1 MPNFKSGLH
10 RFKPALL
17 ALSITAGMVHSLR
30 GDDQQGAPAPEP
42 EAASAP
48 AVLPA
53 AAPRRS
59 LADLSAGLG
68 QSSQSATVSLINRLV
83 ERGVLSKQD
92 SGELIALAEADA
104 AEARAQAAMTQAAIA
119 MAVAAEARAKAIA
132 AQAGYRRGAQT
143 GQAAGASPR
152 QPQEIP
158 APEAADTAADTA
170 AAPAAHMNDDLDGQ
184 GQAPQPQA
192 PVRKAARTA
201 KAKQAVAQAQ
211 EAPEPS
217 VPDDTVR
224 VTYVPEFVKQQL
236 REEVKQDVLDE
247 AHKEGWATPSSVP
260 DWISRFS
267 LFGDFRLRYESYR
280 YPNGNDNT
288 GAFPNFNAINT
299 GAPFDT
305 AGGVFSPQINAD
317 QDRTRLRLR
326 ARLGAEVDLGKN
338 FSVGLRAGTGQDDQP
353 VSENQTLGYAGAGQG
368 GNFSKYQLWLD
379 RAFLKYEIGGLP
391 DADVTLEF
399 GRFDNPFM
407 STTMIWADDLAFDGI
422 MAKAKYHVGEDITP
436 FITMGLFPVFN
447 TDLNFSTNQ
456 PAKFASYDKWLDAV
470 QAGVSLDLGKSFNAT
485 FAAAY
490 YYYHHI
496 EGQLSSPFTPLTS
509 SDQGN
514 TDDSRP
520 SFAQFGNTYMALRD
534 IVPGPLNN
542 NGLIDQFQYFGL
554 ATPFHEL
561 AFNGRLE
568 FNEFEPFQ
576 VALTGEYVKNLAFN
590 ALNIAPI
597 AVNNRGPS
605 ATANPANG
613 PYVGG
618 AAAWLVK
625 LTLGDALLQNS
636 WDWNVNLG
644 YRSVASDAIVDG
656 FADADFG
663 GGGTNF
669 KGPTLGGSL
678 ALTSDVWLRVVW
690 MSAST
695 VGGPTLKNDILQVD
709 VNAKF

>member
-1 MPNFKSGLH
+1 MPFDGISMPNLKSGLF

-17 ALSITAGMVHSLR
+17 ALTITAGMVQSLR
-30 GDDQQGAPAPEP
+30 GDDQQASQVPEQ
-42 EAASAP
+42 ETAAAP
-48 AVLPA
+48 AVLPEPVRA
-53 AAPRRS
+53 ATPRRS
-59 LADLSAGLG
+59 LADLAAGLG

-132 AQAGYRRGAQT
+132 AQTSYRRGAQT
-143 GQAAGASPR
+143 GQAAAATP
-152 QPQEIP
+152 PQEAP
-158 APEAADTAADTA
+158 APEAADIA
-170 AAPAAHMNDDLDGQ
+170 AAPVNDDVDSQ

-192 PVRKAARTA
+192 PVRKASRKA
-201 KAKQAVAQAQ
+201 AKQAMAEA
-211 EAPEPS
+211 APETP

-236 REEVKQDVLDE
+236 RQEVKQDVLDE

-260 DWISRFS
+260 DWISRFT

-305 AGGVFSPQINAD
+305 AGNVFSPQLNVD

-338 FSVGLRAGTGQDDQP
+338 FSVGIRAGTGQDDQP

-368 GNFSKYQLWLD
+368 GDFSKYQLWLD
-379 RAFLKYEIGGLP
+379 RAFLKYEVGGLP
-391 DADVTLEF
+391 DEDLALEF
-399 GRFDNPFM
+399 GRFDNPFV

-456 PAKFASYDKWLDAV
+456 PSKFASYDKWLDAV

-496 EGQLSSPFTPLTS
+496 EGQLSDPFTPLTS

-542 NGLIDQFQYFGL
+542 NGTIDQFQYFGL
-554 ATPFHEL
+554 ATPFREL
-561 AFNGRLE
+561 AFDGRLE

-644 YRSVASDAIVDG
+644 YRSVASDAVVDG

-678 ALTSDVWLRVVW
+678 ALTSDVWLRLVW

-695 VGGPTLKNDILQVD
+695 VGGPTLKNDIIQVD